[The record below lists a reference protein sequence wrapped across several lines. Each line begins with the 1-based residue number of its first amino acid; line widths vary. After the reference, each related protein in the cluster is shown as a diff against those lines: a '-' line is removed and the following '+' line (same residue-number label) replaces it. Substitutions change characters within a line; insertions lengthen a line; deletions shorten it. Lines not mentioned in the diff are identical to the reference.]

1 MGNNDKTHPMEE
13 KAYQFGKA
21 LKKLPLWGW
30 GNNSVHY
37 YDYSIQYTLLIYF
50 ISTFLMVFVVCIYT
64 N

>member
-1 MGNNDKTHPMEE
+1 MGMGNNSD
-13 KAYQFGKA
+13 
-21 LKKLPLWGW
+21 
-30 GNNSVHY
+30 HY